1 MSLEKLVSVV
11 VLVTLVIGALA
22 NFYRNRD
29 PYRAYFHQHADH
41 FLTTHVID
49 SEIRPWRCLE
59 WRLRGMPGNALY
71 RALWELYQDKQL
83 IFTNETFFD
92 TALLSRV
99 VGKEVQFAPAGQSGL
114 EFGIDQLLKK
124 ARYSFFYSRF
134 TFSPLAERAPDSCDK
149 LSAELKPLSFPLM
162 IILLPASS
170 EEDRFVHAVHHGKY
184 LFFIPSNSP
193 VLELTR

>member
-29 PYRAYFHQHADH
+29 PYRAYFHQRADH
-41 FLTTHVID
+41 FLTTHMID
-49 SEIRPWRCLE
+49 SEIQPWRCLE

-71 RALWELYQDKQL
+71 RALWELYRDKQL
-83 IFTNETFFD
+83 ILPNDTFFD
-92 TALLSRV
+92 TALLRQAL
-99 VGKEVQFAPAGQSGL
+99 GKEVQFAPGGQPDL
-114 EFGIDQLLKK
+114 DFDMDQLLKK

-134 TFSPLAERAPDSCDK
+134 TFSPLAEKAPDSCDN
-149 LSAELKPLSFPLM
+149 LSTETKPLSFPLM

-170 EEDRFVHAVHHGKY
+170 EEDRFVHAIHHGKY
-184 LFFIPSNSP
+184 FFFIPSNSP